1 MDELEKEEKGAKNR
15 VKKDS
20 RLRYALISFLK
31 KTKHNLCGDIHDLLV
46 DLDKLPNME
55 CDPITLDY
63 REYAK
68 KTVDLVDRL
77 RDLLDRT
84 VGNRRVTKFCFCGS
98 SSRVPAVLKM
108 YREFAQHRGRF
119 SEVVQAD
126 ETVARGMCYWG
137 FLRTVDVPK
146 VKSIPVMLNRKVMV
160 DRMEDLQKWREKK
173 TWMKREETDKGAIV
187 LPGVKSR
194 EVTLTSTEGEHGIT
208 AFMGDMP
215 LLTVWT
221 CAPKHGQYLC
231 IEPMLSFGFASRTLD
246 IEEME
251 ETVELKKGEKK
262 TYANFFRIF

>member
-108 YREFAQHRGRF
+108 YREFAQQHRGRF

-173 TWMKREETDKGAIV
+173 TWMKREETEKEKEKELLPFETFDMREEARRLKEEGDKEW
-187 LPGVKSR
+187 VK
-194 EVTLTSTEGEHGIT
+194 VN
-208 AFMGDMP
+208 
-215 LLTVWT
+215 
-221 CAPKHGQYLC
+221 
-231 IEPMLSFGFASRTLD
+231 
-246 IEEME
+246 E
-251 ETVELKKGEKK
+251 ETEKRKNLTTQYQDSVKKCKQLLDE
-262 TYANFFRIF
+262 

>member
-1 MDELEKEEKGAKNR
+1 MIEEVRVLSDLGGREFDARFYDYFMDELEKEEKDVKNR

-68 KTVDLVDRL
+68 RTVDLVDCL

-84 VGNRRVTKFCFCGS
+84 VGNRPVTKFCFCGS

-108 YREFAQHRGRF
+108 YREFAMRRGRF

-137 FLRTVDVPK
+137 FLHSVDVPK
-146 VKSIPVMLNRKVMV
+146 VKSIPVMLNRKVLV
-160 DRMEDLQKWREKK
+160 DRMEELRKWRTRRETEAEKELLPLETFDMSAEARRLK
-173 TWMKREETDKGAIV
+173 AEGDKEWVKVNEETEKRKNLTTQYQDS
-187 LPGVKSR
+187 VKKCR
-194 EVTLTSTEGEHGIT
+194 E
-208 AFMGDMP
+208 
-215 LLTVWT
+215 LLD
-221 CAPKHGQYLC
+221 
-231 IEPMLSFGFASRTLD
+231 E
-246 IEEME
+246 
-251 ETVELKKGEKK
+251 
-262 TYANFFRIF
+262 

>member
-1 MDELEKEEKGAKNR
+1 MLSDLGGREFDARFYDYFMDELEKEEKGAKNR

-160 DRMEDLQKWREKK
+160 DRMEDLQKWREKELLPFE
-173 TWMKREETDKGAIV
+173 TFDMREEARRLKEEGDKEW
-187 LPGVKSR
+187 VK
-194 EVTLTSTEGEHGIT
+194 VN
-208 AFMGDMP
+208 
-215 LLTVWT
+215 
-221 CAPKHGQYLC
+221 
-231 IEPMLSFGFASRTLD
+231 
-246 IEEME
+246 E
-251 ETVELKKGEKK
+251 ETEKRKNLTTQYQDSVKKCKQLLDE
-262 TYANFFRIF
+262 